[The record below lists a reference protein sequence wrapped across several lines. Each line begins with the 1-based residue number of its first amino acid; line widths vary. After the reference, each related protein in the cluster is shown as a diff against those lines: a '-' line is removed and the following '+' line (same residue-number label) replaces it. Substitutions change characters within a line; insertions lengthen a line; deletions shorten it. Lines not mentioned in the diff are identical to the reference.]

1 MMLLIVEAAAR
12 ALALALLTGILLW
25 VLRVKNVAVQRL
37 AWSVVLFAA
46 FAMPAFMRFPWVPA
60 AMQRRPALLAPKVE
74 APAAP
79 ITYTPPAITDLR
91 LTTARAAKSVLIQ
104 PRPVARRFHLTPAVL
119 LAVYCAIA
127 GLLALRLLVGLFSAF
142 ALWRRATPLAKFA
155 GSRLN
160 VRWSTDVVSP
170 VTIGS
175 GIVLPDSYRN
185 WPPTKL
191 RAVIAHERA
200 HVTNFDFHLQL
211 LAGFYSAL
219 VWFSPLGWWLR
230 RRLAVLGEA
239 VSDRAGIAEAGTRSG
254 YAEIVLHFAAMP
266 RRPITGVAMACSGN
280 ITRRID
286 QLLNEDLYH
295 AAFSRGRKRAS
306 IAFLLI
312 TLAIYGTSLF
322 LRVPVA
328 RAAQGAP
335 PLPPLPALAA
345 QIAAPASP
353 SAAPARPE
361 TPPPPPENHS
371 FSVTQS
377 HDDNSYSFST
387 SDNGDSYALVNGTNN
402 NITFSGSGS
411 MDHTHAELDKAR
423 QAAKDGK
430 FFWFRHDGKSYVVT
444 DPTILAELKALYA
457 PMEDL
462 GRQQEELGKQQEALG
477 RQQEE
482 LGHRQ
487 EQASVSTPDLTREVN
502 ELQEAMKKLQ
512 AMQGK
517 DTTQEQL
524 SEIQEKLGDLQ
535 GRLGELQG
543 KIGEKQGSFGE
554 AQGRLGEA
562 QGKLGEQQGRL
573 GEQQAELAKKADKQ
587 VKSVIEETLRNG
599 KAQPVQ

>member
-1 MMLLIVEAAAR
+1 MMLLILEAAAR
-12 ALALALLTGILLW
+12 ALALALLTGALLW

-37 AWSVVLFAA
+37 AWSVVLLAA
-46 FAMPAFMRFPWVPA
+46 FAMPAFMRFPWAPA
-60 AMQRRPALLAPKVE
+60 AMQWRPARFAPKVE

-79 ITYTPPAITDLR
+79 VSYTPPAITDLR
-91 LTTARAAKSVLIQ
+91 LTTARAANSVPIQ
-104 PRPVARRFHLTPAVL
+104 PRPVARHIRITPAVL

-127 GLLALRLLVGLFSAF
+127 GLLTLRLLVGLVSAF
-142 ALWRRATPLAKFA
+142 ALWRRATPLAVIA
-155 GSRLN
+155 SPRLN
-160 VRWSTDVVSP
+160 VRSSSEVVSP

-175 GIVLPDSYRN
+175 GIVLPDSYRS

-191 RAVIAHERA
+191 RAVLAHERA
-200 HVTNFDFHLQL
+200 HVANFDFHLQL
-211 LAGFYSAL
+211 LAGFYAAL
-219 VWFSPLGWWLR
+219 IWFSPLGWWLR

-239 VSDRAGIAEAGTRSG
+239 ISDRAGIAEAGTRSG
-254 YAEIVLHFAAMP
+254 YAEIVLHFAVMP

-286 QLLNEDLYH
+286 HLLNEDLYR

-312 TLAIYGTSLF
+312 ALAIYGTSLF

-328 RAAQGAP
+328 RAAQSAP
-335 PLPPLPALAA
+335 PLPPVPALTA
-345 QIAAPASP
+345 QMDSPASP
-353 SAAPARPE
+353 LVVPASPAM
-361 TPPPPPENHS
+361 PPEPPAKHS
-371 FSVTQS
+371 R
-377 HDDNSYSFST
+377 DDNSYSFST
-387 SDNGDSYALVNGTNN
+387 SDNGDSYALVNGTSTNL
-402 NITFSGSGS
+402 TSSGNWS
-411 MDHTHAELDKAR
+411 DTRAELDKAR

-444 DPTILAELKALYA
+444 DPSILAELKALYA

-462 GRQQEELGKQQEALG
+462 GRQQEELGKKQEELG

-487 EQASVSTPDLTREVN
+487 GQASVATPDLTREMN

-535 GRLGELQG
+535 GRIGDLQG
-543 KIGEKQGSFGE
+543 KIGEKQGAFGE
-554 AQGRLGEA
+554 QQGRLGEE

-573 GEQQAELAKKADKQ
+573 GEQQAEIAKKADKR
-587 VKSVIEETLRNG
+587 VKSLIEETLRNG